1 MNGALDDRV
10 PPGHPVRPLAVPAT
24 GPPGAAGAAAGP
36 AARGRPA
43 PDRQGRGG
51 AAGDQPQ
58 HRAQGLPG
66 TRARGPGGRPAGGG
80 DVRDGDARRR
90 LARRARPTASGPAAL
105 AGQGPQGGSGR
116 GEHRGPVHDDL
127 SDRRSGGHSMTAVI
141 QAQELGKRYGRRW
154 ALTDCTLDI
163 PAGRVVGLVGPNG
176 AGKTTLLH
184 LTVGLLAPTS
194 GSIRVL
200 GGRPAASPAQL
211 AKVGVAAHLRL
222 GARLN
227 PGWDAALARD
237 RIERLGLDP
246 ARKAGQL
253 SGGQR
258 AQLALTLGIAK
269 RPELLILDEPVA
281 ALDPLARRE
290 FLQGLM
296 EATAEHQL
304 SVVLSSHLV
313 SDLERVCDYL
323 IVLVDSRVR
332 VAGEVEELLASHHR
346 LSGPRR
352 DPTLLPTDQHVIAAS
367 HTDRQT
373 TLIIRTHA
381 PIHDPTWTIGQ
392 LSLEDLVLAY
402 MGKPTHTDHTGRNHR
417 PTLEVQR

>member
-1 MNGALDDRV
+1 
-10 PPGHPVRPLAVPAT
+10 
-24 GPPGAAGAAAGP
+24 
-36 AARGRPA
+36 
-43 PDRQGRGG
+43 
-51 AAGDQPQ
+51 
-58 HRAQGLPG
+58 
-66 TRARGPGGRPAGGG
+66 
-80 DVRDGDARRR
+80 
-90 LARRARPTASGPAAL
+90 
-105 AGQGPQGGSGR
+105 
-116 GEHRGPVHDDL
+116 
-127 SDRRSGGHSMTAVI
+127 MTAVI
-141 QAQELGKRYGRRW
+141 QARGLGKRYGRRW
-154 ALTDCTLDI
+154 ALSDCTLAI

-194 GSIRVL
+194 GSIEVL
-200 GGRPAASPAQL
+200 GGRPAGSPAQL
-211 AKVGVAAHLRL
+211 AKVGFVAQDSPTYAGLSVADHLRL

-227 PGWDAALARD
+227 PGWDDALARD
-237 RIERLGLDP
+237 RIGRLGLDP
-246 ARKAGQL
+246 ARRAGKL

-258 AQLALTLGIAK
+258 AQLALTVGFAK

-296 EATAEHQL
+296 EAVAEHEL

-313 SDLERVCDYL
+313 SDLERACDYL

-332 VAGEVEELLASHHR
+332 VAGAVEELLASHHR

-352 DPTLLPTDQHVIAAS
+352 DPARLPADQHVVAAS

-373 TLIIRTHA
+373 TLIVRTDA
-381 PIHDPTWTIGQ
+381 PILDPAWTVSQ
-392 LSLEDLVLAY
+392 LGLEDLVLAY
-402 MGKPTHTDHTGRNHR
+402 MGKPTHTAHTGRNHR